1 LDNANVG
8 KPINI
13 VLICYQGTAAAVPFL
28 LGGVFVVKVNGK
40 MISVSGKNIAE
51 LLEQINCISGRV
63 AVELNE
69 EIVPKNAYEKTILK
83 DGDSVEV
90 VRFVGGG

>member
-1 LDNANVG
+1 M
-8 KPINI
+8 
-13 VLICYQGTAAAVPFL
+13 
-28 LGGVFVVKVNGK
+28 VKVNGEMLDIAGK
-40 MISVSGKNIAE
+40 KISE
-51 LLEQINCISGRV
+51 LLENMGCASGRV

-69 EIVPKNAYEKTILK
+69 EIVPKSRYGETILK